1 MVRGET
7 ALRIITMFYELIAP
21 IKETFS
27 AVSSSMEQK
36 DPLRIISTA
45 STVVQCSSIPWTW
58 THNNKKTQLRCYHLI
73 TSGPADVDDHHTKTD
88 LSSARI
94 EDLNHATKSI
104 SHWRWRTTRSLS
116 PTGVGLD
123 DLLRH
128 KLITIWGDFEPFY
141 RFLDFLCYFVTRL
154 LSVFSV
160 RKNDARH
167 FKISIN
173 RVCISSSLLRKPS
186 ICKQNLRSVGPP
198 SSHHKTKFV
207 TLELLPPKSIAKRLG
222 TFT

>member
-1 MVRGET
+1 MNHHHVLWTDRTHKSNLQRSVKFNGTE
-7 ALRIITMFYELIAP
+7 RSITDHYHSFHRCSMLIN
-21 IKETFS
+21 T
-27 AVSSSMEQK
+27 VSMHPRQQK
-36 DPLRIISTA
+36 
-45 STVVQCSSIPWTW
+45 
-58 THNNKKTQLRCYHLI
+58 KKQLRCYHLI
-73 TSGPADVDDHHTKTD
+73 TSSPADVDDHHTKTD

-128 KLITIWGDFEPFY
+128 NLITIWGDFEPFY
-141 RFLDFLCYFVTRL
+141 RFLDVLCYFVTRL

-186 ICKQNLRSVGPP
+186 ICKQSLRSMGPP

-222 TFT
+222 TFTLKSS